1 QGCVPASPEP
11 GGSDAW
17 RVQRGQWSKKALTA
31 HEKFLHELALALGMT
46 VSELRGR
53 LSYSEYLD
61 WQAYLEEVGP
71 ANTALRIEW
80 SIARAIAPFLK
91 DITPRDFAVW
101 PKEPARTAS
110 PEEVAALLT

>member
-1 QGCVPASPEP
+1 
-11 GGSDAW
+11 
-17 RVQRGQWSKKALTA
+17 
-31 HEKFLHELALALGMT
+31 MT

-110 PEEVAALLT
+110 PEEVAALLTGIAHQTKASKNGSEKPRNAHR